1 MLDFIK
7 KLCPPALIYFLFILT
22 QIIIDMVEFQFHQA
36 FVKIIIMIVITY
48 LLNILCK
55 GGMSGVSWA
64 IVFIPFIFTSYLTL
78 ILIYV
83 FGYNYNNGKLINNKT
98 QATYVTPEPH
108 NTYEN
113 YNYYPI
119 YSPPPPPTPPPPH
132 PYPYPP
138 PPPPP
143 HPYPYPPPQPPH
155 PYPYPPP
162 PPPQQQL

>member
-64 IVFIPFIFTSYLTL
+64 IVFIPFIFMTVIVALLLY
-78 ILIYV
+78 I
-83 FGYNYNNGKLINNKT
+83 FGLDASTGKLNLHSNSANQSGNLVFSTDPSSVDNTTVSNSIPNIFIHRTPNIKRLLICSNK
-98 QATYVTPEPH
+98 
-108 NTYEN
+108 N
-113 YNYYPI
+113 
-119 YSPPPPPTPPPPH
+119 
-132 PYPYPP
+132 
-138 PPPPP
+138 
-143 HPYPYPPPQPPH
+143 
-155 PYPYPPP
+155 
-162 PPPQQQL
+162 